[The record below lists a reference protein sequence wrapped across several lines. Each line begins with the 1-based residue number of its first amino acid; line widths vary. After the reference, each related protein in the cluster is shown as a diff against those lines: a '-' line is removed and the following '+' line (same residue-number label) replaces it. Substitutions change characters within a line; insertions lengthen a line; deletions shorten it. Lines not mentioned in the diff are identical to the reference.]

1 MARTRLRAVDENVV
15 QQCLFWRARGEMALL
30 LEGKWAGP
38 GKLEAQACAG
48 NIKRTPYSANS
59 KSFDVLRLENENE
72 LPRCLCRAVLTILTA
87 EHADKSFR
95 DGSHDIN
102 TQKHALFQHRKGDCQ
117 AATIG
122 RFEVAP
128 REHNVD
134 TLPIAANHTRA
145 TTQ

>member
-1 MARTRLRAVDENVV
+1 MSEN
-15 QQCLFWRARGEMALL
+15 
-30 LEGKWAGP
+30 
-38 GKLEAQACAG
+38 KLVCC
-48 NIKRTPYSANS
+48 S
-59 KSFDVLRLENENE
+59 
-72 LPRCLCRAVLTILTA
+72 CRAVLTIVTA
-87 EHADKSFR
+87 EHADESLR
-95 DGSHDIN
+95 DSIHDIN

-128 REHNVD
+128 REHDVD